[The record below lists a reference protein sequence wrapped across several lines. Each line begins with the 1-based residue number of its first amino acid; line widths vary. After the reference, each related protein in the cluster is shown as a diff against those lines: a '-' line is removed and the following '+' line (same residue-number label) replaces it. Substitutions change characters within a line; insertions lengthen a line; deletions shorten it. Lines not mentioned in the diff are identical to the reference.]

1 MVSFPATAYFPSLQP
16 VSCSLLLLPN
26 YNIIALTNVLV
37 QKRGDENLIAMAFR
51 LPVPAYTWLAAVW
64 LGCSLGQ
71 AASVAPLVVAPSGH
85 W

>member
-1 MVSFPATAYFPSLQP
+1 MVSFPAPAYFPRLLP
-16 VSCSLLLLPN
+16 VSCPLLLLPN

-37 QKRGDENLIAMAFR
+37 RKRGHRNQIVMAFR
-51 LPVPAYTWLAAVW
+51 LPLAAYTWLAAVW